1 MCGRINLTSA
11 PHVLAE
17 RFYLDLAPDLV
28 PRYNIA
34 PGTDIAAVTA
44 DPRAEHRVL
53 RAMRWGLVPPW
64 DEGPGAGRP
73 LINARGET
81 ARAKPAF
88 REAFARRRCLIPVNG
103 FYEWRQGG
111 VPQRP
116 FLFHRPDAEVF
127 ALAGL
132 WETRREADG
141 REVDTCAIVTT
152 AANAIMRP
160 IHHRMPVILPAA
172 DWRLWCDLPE
182 ASLDEVAGLL
192 KPAPADLLLAHPVS
206 RRVNSP
212 SCDDPACLED
222 VDDAGG
228 QLGLFGDDDLLA
240 ENDQGETA

>member
-17 RFYLDLAPDLV
+17 RFYLDLEPDLL

-34 PGTDIAAVTA
+34 PGTDIAVVAA
-44 DPRAEHRVL
+44 DPRAEHRIL

-64 DEGPGAGRP
+64 SEGPKAGRQ

-81 ARAKPAF
+81 VREKPAF

-103 FYEWRQGG
+103 FYEWRPGPG
-111 VPQRP
+111 PRRP
-116 FLFHRPDAEVF
+116 YLFRRPDADLF

-132 WETRREADG
+132 WETWRGPDG
-141 REVDTCAIVTT
+141 REVETCAIVTT
-152 AANAIMRP
+152 AANEVMRP

-172 DWRLWCDLPE
+172 DWRLWCDLPD
-182 ASLDEVAGLL
+182 ASLDQVAGLL

-212 SCDDPACLED
+212 SCDEPDCLEA
-222 VDDAGG
+222 VDDDTGD
-228 QLGLFGDDDLLA
+228 QLDLFGDDD
-240 ENDQGETA
+240 QGATA